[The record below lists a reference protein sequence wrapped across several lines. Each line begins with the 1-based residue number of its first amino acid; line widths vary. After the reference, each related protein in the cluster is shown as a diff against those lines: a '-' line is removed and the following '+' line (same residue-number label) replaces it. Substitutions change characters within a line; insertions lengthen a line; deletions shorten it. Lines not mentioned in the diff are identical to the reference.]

1 MADHHNCERAHVVQC
16 VLFQRGGLAP
26 PLTPPPV
33 SDAARIHPLL
43 LILTN
48 AFLSIVSIAALVGI
62 WFAASHG

>member
-1 MADHHNCERAHVVQC
+1 
-16 VLFQRGGLAP
+16 LFQRGGLAP

-33 SDAARIHPLL
+33 PDAARIHPLL